1 MAHLPVGLAGQA
13 QRLQQG
19 RRRPQSPRS
28 RAIVRC
34 ARPTTTIASA
44 TRCAPLSNARTA
56 ITFATVDSTAAE
68 AVEDAIG
75 AASARSPEPRRA
87 LSSMLASR
95 LQRGDS
101 SDRTSARAVQLKRGT
116 REQVSAVLGGT
127 GPDRRVICGSA
138 RQDSQSS
145 PDLYCHPQEVESR
158 LSTSK
163 PISWRG
169 RGELPT
175 YSWSALGTWLVID
188 LWSGIGGTLFACLAL
203 GIWVF
208 AVAVEQDPM
217 AAARAAQ
224 SFPNLFSVQYVED
237 FRGSMLNA
245 FLKRRSVEGVIIGGG
260 SPCQGNSSL
269 NRHRRGLGDTRSH
282 QPSAHSHCA

>member
-1 MAHLPVGLAGQA
+1 M
-13 QRLQQG
+13 
-19 RRRPQSPRS
+19 
-28 RAIVRC
+28 
-34 ARPTTTIASA
+34 
-44 TRCAPLSNARTA
+44 
-56 ITFATVDSTAAE
+56 
-68 AVEDAIG
+68 
-75 AASARSPEPRRA
+75 
-87 LSSMLASR
+87 
-95 LQRGDS
+95 
-101 SDRTSARAVQLKRGT
+101 QLKEGGT

-127 GPDRRVICGSA
+127 GPDRRVMWGSA
-138 RQDSQSS
+138 LPDSQPT

-203 GIWVF
+203 GLRVV
-208 AVAVEQDPM
+208 AVAVEQDPV
-217 AAARAAQ
+217 AAVRAAQ
-224 SFPNLFSVQYVED
+224 SFPNLISVQYVED

-282 QPSAHSHCA
+282 QPSELIRIVHEIEELDEVSSSATS